1 MSHLSRLCVAGLALL
16 VSSRSLAAQ
25 APPTDTN
32 AVVAVVQRLFDAMAS
47 GDTVTLRAVLL
58 PGMQFVALTTDAAA
72 APAPR
77 IQSDTAFVQRL
88 GSRRQRLLERMW
100 NPVVQLQGPIATV
113 WTPYDFHI
121 DGKFSHCGIDSATL
135 VWTAQGWRIAGLT
148 YTVQR
153 TGCAASPLGPP
164 R

>member
-1 MSHLSRLCVAGLALL
+1 MSRLRLCVAGFAIL

-25 APPTDTN
+25 APPTDTS
-32 AVVAVVQRLFDAMAS
+32 AVVAVVQRLFDAMAR
-47 GDTVTLRAVLL
+47 GDTAVLRSVLL
-58 PGMQFVALTTDAAA
+58 PGMHFVALTTDAAGVTT
-72 APAPR
+72 PR

-100 NPVVQLQGPIATV
+100 DPMVRLQGPVATV
-113 WTPYDFHI
+113 VAQYDFHI
-121 DGKFSHCGIDSATL
+121 DGKWSHCGIDSATL
-135 VWTAQGWRIAGLT
+135 VLTAQGWRIAGLT

-153 TGCAASPLGPP
+153 VACPMTPLGAP